1 MRCILNTLCN
11 DLLCMNGDR
20 LGVTAHVHRVSAL
33 SMASQTAARGHR
45 NVREAHTNSRLAI
58 SINLSKSLAFCE
70 RPVWTAPHL
79 LQVIS
84 TKKCQVGKK
93 FKQDPRP
100 YRKCPLLNAR
110 FKILRIP

>member
-1 MRCILNTLCN
+1 
-11 DLLCMNGDR
+11 MNGER
-20 LGVTAHVHRVSAL
+20 LGVTAHVHGGECFEQ
-33 SMASQTAARGHR
+33 ASQTAARGHR
-45 NVREAHTNSRLAI
+45 NVREAHTNSRIAI
-58 SINLSKSLAFCE
+58 SINLSKSLTFCE
-70 RPVWTAPHL
+70 RPLWTAPHL